1 MPLFAFPDSPD
12 PNPDRI
18 VIGYHGT
25 RSTQAQLIVAQ
36 QQIHP
41 SCNPYDW
48 LGDGIYFWEES
59 QKRALQWAYDRF
71 PGEAIGVVKAP
82 IRLGTCVN
90 LPSQDFNSLLQQ
102 AYAEVDRRHRALGK
116 PTPSNREKR
125 RTLDRLV
132 FNLLCEELDRKVD
145 TLRGIY
151 LEGSP
156 LYPES
161 GHTSHSHIHLCVRN
175 PAVIGRIE
183 LIRMELAPPVS
194 GS

>member
-1 MPLFAFPDSPD
+1 MPLFAFPESPEQE
-12 PNPDRI
+12 PDRI

-25 RSTQAQLIVAQ
+25 QAEQAHLIVAQ
-36 QQIHP
+36 QQMKP

-59 QKRALQWAYDRF
+59 QKRAWQWACDRF

-90 LPSQDFNSLLQQ
+90 LPSQDFDSLLQQ
-102 AYAEVDRRHRALGK
+102 AYAEIDRRYQALGQ
-116 PTPSNREKR
+116 PTPTNRGKR

-132 FNLLCEELDRKVD
+132 FNLLCEELDRQVD

-151 LEGSP
+151 IEGVSI
-156 LYPES
+156 YPES
-161 GHTSHSHIHLCVRN
+161 GHTSHSHLHLCVRN
-175 PAVIGRIE
+175 PAAIGRIE
-183 LIRMELAPPVS
+183 LIRTELAPPLS
-194 GS
+194 GP